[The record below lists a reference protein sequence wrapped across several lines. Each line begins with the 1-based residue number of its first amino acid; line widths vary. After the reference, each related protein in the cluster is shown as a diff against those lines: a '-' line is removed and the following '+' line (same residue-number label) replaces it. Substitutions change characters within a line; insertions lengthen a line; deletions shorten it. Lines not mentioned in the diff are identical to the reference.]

1 MGPEQ
6 TKIAPA
12 VKRKRSR
19 WTRWVAAG
27 FAVVAIFYL
36 GMLVGSGQLSPIIH
50 RQSQVTKGLP
60 TRLNYNSVN
69 DVYRSLKLNYDGQL
83 TQQQLEDGLKHG
95 LAESTKDPYTVY
107 FTAKEAKEFNDDLN
121 QSFSGIGAQ
130 LGMDDD
136 QNIQIIAPI
145 DGLPAQKAGILAKDI
160 VTTING
166 QTTSGMSVDEAVKK
180 IRGPKG
186 TKVKLDIVRNRSQA
200 LSFTIVRE
208 DITLPSI
215 KTKTLDNNICYIQVT
230 TFANDTNKL
239 IKEAADKCK
248 ATNPKGIILDL
259 RDNPGGLLD
268 SAVYISGLW
277 LPQGQKVLDEK
288 RGGQVVQSYNSEGSA
303 QLKGIKSV
311 VLINGGSA
319 SASEITTGALK
330 DNKAAYV
337 IGEKSY
343 GKGVVQQL
351 INFGDGSQLKVTV
364 ASWYTPNG
372 HNINHKGIMP
382 DKVVKMSEADIK
394 AGNDTQLTAA
404 EQYINQ

>member
-1 MGPEQ
+1 M
-6 TKIAPA
+6 
-12 VKRKRSR
+12 
-19 WTRWVAAG
+19 AAG
-27 FAVVAIFYL
+27 FGVVAIFYL
-36 GMLVGSGQLSPIIH
+36 GMLVGSGQLSPIIN
-50 RQSQVTKGLP
+50 RQKQVTKGLP

-107 FTAKEAKEFNDDLN
+107 FTAKEAQAFSDDLN

-136 QNIQIIAPI
+136 GNIQIIAPI
-145 DGLPAQKAGILAKDI
+145 DGLPAQKAGIQAKDI

-166 QTTSGMSVDEAVKK
+166 ETTSGMSVDAAVKK

-186 TKVKLDIVRNRSQA
+186 TKVKLDIVRKKAEA

-215 KTKTLDNNICYIQVT
+215 KTKTLDNNICYIQIT

-268 SAVYISGLW
+268 SAVYTSGLW
-277 LPQGQKVLDEK
+277 LPQGKKVLDEK
-288 RGGQVVQSYNSEGSA
+288 RGGQIVQSYNSSGSA
-303 QLKGIKSV
+303 ELKGIKTA

-330 DNKAAYV
+330 DNNSAYV

-351 INFGDGSQLKVTV
+351 INFNDGSQLKVTV

-382 DKVVKMSEADIK
+382 DKVVKISDADQK

-404 EQYINQ
+404 EAYINQ